1 MLKVLIVED
10 EELIRKG
17 IVLTVDWAALDCLVV
32 GEAANGAE
40 GLEQAARC
48 NPDLIITDLKMPQ
61 MDGIEMLEKLR
72 GMGKNTYVIIL
83 TAYDSFS
90 YIQAALRLEAVDYL
104 LKPFHDGDLEK
115 AVQRV
120 QAKLAPKEQALPE
133 PKTGSTNR
141 YVAMAISYIQQHY
154 QEPDISV
161 SSVAQSL
168 NISEGHLSHTFKKE
182 TGSTLLGYLTRYRVH
197 KAAELLKDIFPCY
210 VPVES
215 VLMTGFGG
223 GGGMLHSIPCTL
235 NINKIEMKQQF
246 EYYIEGLTPAV
257 CRVIEKADAER
268 VAVCRALGIEAEP
281 LLQHL
286 KNVYG
291 LKPDD
296 LYEAIQSCE
305 PYRGIKSPMDTNHRF
320 MQEDTLSDLVPT
332 ASFGHML
339 GVPVPTIDMIIEL
352 ESIMLGKDF
361 KAEGRTV
368 EKLGL
373 EGRTPEEIRELVK

>member
-40 GLEQAARC
+40 GLEQAVRC

-120 QAKLAPKEQALPE
+120 QAKLTPKEQALPE

-141 YVAMAISYIQQHY
+141 YVSMAISYIQQHY

-197 KAAELLKDIFPCY
+197 KAAELLKDGRMKVYEVAEQVGYRDIGYF
-210 VPVES
+210 S
-215 VLMTGFGG
+215 NTFKKITGKTP
-223 GGGMLHSIPCTL
+223 S
-235 NINKIEMKQQF
+235 
-246 EYYIEGLTPAV
+246 EYQDSL
-257 CRVIEKADAER
+257 
-268 VAVCRALGIEAEP
+268 
-281 LLQHL
+281 
-286 KNVYG
+286 
-291 LKPDD
+291 
-296 LYEAIQSCE
+296 
-305 PYRGIKSPMDTNHRF
+305 
-320 MQEDTLSDLVPT
+320 
-332 ASFGHML
+332 
-339 GVPVPTIDMIIEL
+339 
-352 ESIMLGKDF
+352 
-361 KAEGRTV
+361 
-368 EKLGL
+368 
-373 EGRTPEEIRELVK
+373 